1 MSFTINTHIDFSVIF
16 RGEMMINL
24 DLHIHSKA
32 SAYKEGSGIVDE
44 STIENAETLMEKLQ
58 NSKVGLFS
66 VTDHNRFWPELYIRL
81 DELIKSGNYP
91 DVKGLL
97 AGVEFDVQIDPEMG
111 KCHIISIFN
120 THNDPTNYEI
130 IKNCIEA
137 QLLKGKADAYSQ
149 KDFEELLRSIGLEVI
164 LIACQ
169 RNSLEEHHGK
179 HRSLSE
185 TTMNPEELIMSGY
198 INALEFQR
206 PNVEGILKNNLKDFP
221 KQVLMVTGS
230 DCHDWRYYPN
240 HDSQHGN
247 PQFVHPKARI
257 EPTFKGLLMAITSPE
272 TRINIP
278 DSLNTEYFSSISI
291 NDEDI
296 PLVNGINAIIGE
308 NGAGKST
315 LLKVIHGDNK
325 DAYVKKLISANK
337 LKCQT
342 IDNDK
347 QVYIEQ
353 GDIVHKFENDLLF
366 PEENFDSIK
375 HEEFE
380 NQYTRFADELYKY
393 IRSSIDRANAL
404 MQLPKLNLAY
414 DDIASKESYFITI
427 EESFGELTNGHKDK
441 VDQLHK
447 IITMI
452 DSLLEDDYYNQ
463 YASSINES
471 KRLLESVYEAINN
484 DYLILENEITIK
496 NTIKSALMNY
506 ISNVERDMTS
516 QEKLSTEHRKRKA
529 KFAETIIT
537 AIDKTNRKA
546 LFPELPKILS
556 GFSSNPVNGFLFNS
570 QAEYHDRDVLDEFLG
585 FMFNKGYCSLDA
597 IKNIGDLN
605 TFSQAVR
612 GCGSQDKI
620 IDKWS
625 DNLKKF
631 FDKMCCC
638 KNYIVDPSKGDEE
651 LGSTLGELSLAYYKY
666 EVFHGDNKNIY
677 LIDQPEDHISNNNIS
692 ATLLSLFNS
701 LRNNHQLILVT
712 HNPLLVVNLDVDQV
726 IFLKKK
732 GKYDI
737 EAVYGCLEQE
747 GEGRDI
753 LEIVANNMDGGK
765 DSIEK
770 RLRVYG

>member
-1 MSFTINTHIDFSVIF
+1 
-16 RGEMMINL
+16 MMIKL

-32 SAYKEGSGIVDE
+32 SAYKESSGIVDA
-44 STIENAETLMEKLQ
+44 STVENAETLMEKLQ
-58 NSKVGLFS
+58 NNKVGLFS
-66 VTDHNRFWPELYIRL
+66 VTDHNRFWPELYKRL
-81 DELIKSGNYP
+81 DELINTGNYP

-97 AGVEFDVQIDPEMG
+97 AGVEFDVQMDPEMG

-120 THNDPTNYEI
+120 THNNPDNYEK

-137 QLLKGKADAYSQ
+137 HLLTKKDEAYS
-149 KDFEELLRSIGLEVI
+149 KEDFESLLQSIGLEVI

-185 TTMNPEELIMSGY
+185 STMDSEELLMSGY

-240 HDSQHGN
+240 HDSNHDN

-257 EPTFKGLLMAITSPE
+257 EPSFKGLLMAITSPE
-272 TRINIP
+272 TRINVP
-278 DSLNTEYFSSISI
+278 DNLNIEYYSSISI
-291 NDEDI
+291 NGEEI
-296 PLVNGINAIIGE
+296 PLANGVNAIIGE

-325 DAYVKKLISANK
+325 DAYVKKLIKANN

-353 GDIVHKFENDLLF
+353 GDIVHRFENDTLF
-366 PEENFDSIK
+366 PEENFITINHD
-375 HEEFE
+375 EFE
-380 NQYTRFADELYKY
+380 KQYKKFAYNIFKY
-393 IRSSIDRANAL
+393 IRSSIDKENAL
-404 MQLPKLNLAY
+404 MQLSKIDLAY
-414 DDIASKESYFITI
+414 DDIVSKKSYFINI
-427 EESFGELTNGHKDK
+427 KESFGELSNSHKDK
-441 VDQLHK
+441 LDQLHK
-447 IITMI
+447 II
-452 DSLLEDDYYNQ
+452 SLLESLLADEYYDK
-463 YASSINES
+463 YVTDITES
-471 KRLLESVYEAINN
+471 KKLLESVYESINN
-484 DYLILENEITIK
+484 DFLTKENENVIK
-496 NTIKSALMNY
+496 NTIKNALMNY
-506 ISNVERDMTS
+506 SSSIERDMTS
-516 QEKLSTEHRKRKA
+516 QEKLLTGHKKKIT
-529 KFAETIIT
+529 KFTETIIT
-537 AIDKTNRKA
+537 AIDKANRNTV
-546 LFPELPKILS
+546 FPELPKILS
-556 GFSSNPVNGFLFNS
+556 GFSSNQVNGFLFNS
-570 QAEYHDRDVLDEFLG
+570 QSDYHDRDVLDEFLS
-585 FMFNKGYCSLDA
+585 FMFNRDYCSIDA
-597 IKNIGDLN
+597 IKEINN
-605 TFSQAVR
+605 MNSFTKAVR

-620 IDKWS
+620 NEKWS

-631 FDKMCCC
+631 FEKMCCC

-666 EVFHGDNKNIY
+666 EVFFGDNKSIY
-677 LIDQPEDHISNNNIS
+677 LIDQPEDNISNNNIS

-701 LRNNHQLILVT
+701 LRNDHQLILVT

-732 GKYDI
+732 GKYGI
-737 EAVYGCLEQE
+737 EAIHGCLEQE

-753 LEIVANNMDGGK
+753 LTIIANNMDGGK